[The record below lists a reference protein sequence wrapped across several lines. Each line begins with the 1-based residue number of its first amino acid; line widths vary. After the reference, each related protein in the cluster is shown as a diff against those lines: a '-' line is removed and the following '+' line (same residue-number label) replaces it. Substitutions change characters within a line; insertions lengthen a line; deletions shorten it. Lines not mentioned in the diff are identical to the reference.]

1 MSAEH
6 DSQETQPPNNQPA
19 SGVPAR
25 GYTWEP
31 FQPGHTLSLK
41 HGAYSERLIAPR
53 ALEIAQGM
61 QEAGELPDYL
71 AQPRYRGAVMDL
83 ATALARR
90 ERLEMWLAEHSTPGT
105 PMELAE
111 NGEVRAAAVLLER
124 VEKAIERHRDR
135 LGLSPLAAARLG
147 KDVAAERVS
156 LAQVWAQMDAQDPGT
171 EGGDA

>member
-1 MSAEH
+1 MTTEH
-6 DSQETQPPNNQPA
+6 DDRETPAPNNQPA

-31 FQPGHTLSLK
+31 FQPGHTLTLK
-41 HGAYSERLIAPR
+41 HGAYSERLVEPR
-53 ALEIAQGM
+53 AREIAQGM
-61 QEAGELPDYL
+61 ADAGELPDYL

-83 ATALARR
+83 ARALAQR
-90 ERLEMWLAEHSTPGT
+90 ERLVAWLEAHAAEGT

-124 VEKAIERHRDR
+124 VERAVERHRDR

-147 KDVAAERVS
+147 KDVAASRVS
-156 LAQVWAQMDAQDPGT
+156 LAQVWAQMDQ
-171 EGGDA
+171 EGGA